1 MRESDERVLM
11 RKRERVCVLDG
22 SEKRWRER
30 MIKRELVTFRGFF
43 LRPIPTHLTCE
54 TTTTLN
60 FILSPS
66 NAAVNFLT
74 LLISI
79 PILCHTKEH
88 LPPSLPLS
96 LLPIRTPALCFF
108 ATTFCPS
115 LRISTHPTEQRTPLS
130 LFTFEGH
137 TQSLSLSKALIDPL
151 YTTPN
156 IQTAP
161 LSLSCSTPSLSLKT
175 RDSVVL
181 KLHGSLSVVPVP
193 FRLFRGLKAPFPSL
207 SLSLSCKKRGRQKSY
222 IFDFPICTHWL

>member
-137 TQSLSLSKALIDPL
+137 TQSLSL
-151 YTTPN
+151 
-156 IQTAP
+156 
-161 LSLSCSTPSLSLKT
+161 
-175 RDSVVL
+175 
-181 KLHGSLSVVPVP
+181 
-193 FRLFRGLKAPFPSL
+193 
-207 SLSLSCKKRGRQKSY
+207 
-222 IFDFPICTHWL
+222 